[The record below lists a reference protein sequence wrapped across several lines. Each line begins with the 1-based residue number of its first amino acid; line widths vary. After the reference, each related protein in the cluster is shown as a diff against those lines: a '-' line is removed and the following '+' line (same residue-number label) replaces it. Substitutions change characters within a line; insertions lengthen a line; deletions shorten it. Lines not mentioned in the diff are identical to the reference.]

1 MEIKDRIALLIKNNH
16 LSPSS
21 FADKIGANRSSI
33 SHVLSGRNKPG
44 LDLLEKIVQQFPD
57 VNCYWLL
64 TGITNVNNVF
74 QSVNSEELI
83 YNRKD
88 AKPSSEH
95 KEIIKIIE
103 FYTDNTFKVYYP
115 NEE

>member
-1 MEIKDRIALLIKNNH
+1 MEIKDRIALLVKNYH
-16 LSPSS
+16 LTPSS

-64 TGITNVNNVF
+64 TGVTNVNNGN

-83 YNRKD
+83 YERKN
-88 AKPSSEH
+88 AKPSSKH

-103 FYTDNTFKVYYP
+103 YYTDNTFKIYYP